1 MGFFDFFKKKNK
13 FAKLTREEV
22 VESIVELER
31 QEQLLEA
38 ELDAKDAEIAALKE
52 KGRTETNQQ
61 RRILYAKKIQYLSKE
76 TNAIVQ
82 RIMFN
87 MYNTSLLERLKVAVD
102 DKNFFMN
109 SQNQS
114 LNALLADQRALA
126 EFLNGALDTRVKAEE
141 MFTSADETFNM
152 IQSEYT
158 PKEEI
163 YGVDETED
171 DILASFERQQEAD
184 TFADASIDPG
194 VAESARD
201 ANASI

>member
-1 MGFFDFFKKKNK
+1 MGFFDIFKKKNN
-13 FAKLTREEV
+13 FNKLTREQV

-31 QEQLLEA
+31 QEQQLEA

-61 RRILYAKKIQYLSKE
+61 RRILYAKKIQYLTKE
-76 TNAIVQ
+76 SSAIVQ

-87 MYNTSLLERLKVAVD
+87 MYNTSLLEKLKVAVD

-114 LNALLADQRALA
+114 LNAMLGDQRALA
-126 EFLNGALDTRVKAEE
+126 EFLNGALETRVKAED

-152 IQSEYT
+152 IQSEYS

-163 YGVDETED
+163 YGLDETED
-171 DILASFERQQEAD
+171 DILASFERQQEAN
-184 TFADASIDPG
+184 TFADASMAP
-194 VAESARD
+194 AA
-201 ANASI
+201 AATTKNADVL

>member
-1 MGFFDFFKKKNK
+1 MGFFDIFKKKNN
-13 FAKLTREEV
+13 FNKLTREQV

-31 QEQLLEA
+31 QEQQLEA

-61 RRILYAKKIQYLSKE
+61 RRILYAKKIQYLTKE
-76 TNAIVQ
+76 SSAIVQ

-87 MYNTSLLERLKVAVD
+87 MYNTSLLEKLKVAVD

-114 LNALLADQRALA
+114 LNAMLADQRALA
-126 EFLNGALDTRVKAEE
+126 EFLNGALNTRVKAEE

-152 IQSEYT
+152 IQSEYS

-163 YGVDETED
+163 YGLDDTED

-184 TFADASIDPG
+184 TFADATAAPAATAPTKDMD
-194 VAESARD
+194 VL
-201 ANASI
+201 

>member
-1 MGFFDFFKKKNK
+1 MGFFDIFKKKNS
-13 FAKLTREEV
+13 FNKLTREQV

-31 QEQLLEA
+31 QEQQLEA

-61 RRILYAKKIQYLSKE
+61 RRILYAKKIQYLTKE
-76 TNAIVQ
+76 SSAIVQ

-87 MYNTSLLERLKVAVD
+87 MYNTSLLEKLKVAVD

-114 LNALLADQRALA
+114 LNAMLSDQRALA
-126 EFLNGALDTRVKAEE
+126 EFLNGALETRVKAED

-163 YGVDETED
+163 YGLDETED

-184 TFADASIDPG
+184 TFADATMAPAAAASTK
-194 VAESARD
+194 
-201 ANASI
+201 NADVL

>member
-1 MGFFDFFKKKNK
+1 MGFLDIFKKKNS
-13 FAKLTREEV
+13 FNKLTREQV

-31 QEQLLEA
+31 QEQQLEA

-61 RRILYAKKIQYLSKE
+61 RRILYAKKIQYLTKE
-76 TNAIVQ
+76 SSAIVQ

-114 LNALLADQRALA
+114 LNAMLGDQRALA
-126 EFLNGALDTRVKAEE
+126 EFLNGALQTRVKAED

-163 YGVDETED
+163 YGLDETED
-171 DILASFERQQEAD
+171 DILASFECQQEAD
-184 TFADASIDPG
+184 TFADATMAP
-194 VAESARD
+194 AA
-201 ANASI
+201 AATTKNADVL